1 MKYNDI
7 LASTI
12 PQYMVDKVKRMFLS
26 GCYFTIEEIEA
37 SIGRGCAVDI
47 ILLLKQN
54 GINIRNL
61 MLPDGRI
68 IYGLDIDETSED
80 GNTQRIGE
88 ILRIHSE
95 NRESL
100 MFHIQNRKGGRNG

>member
-1 MKYNDI
+1 
-7 LASTI
+7 
-12 PQYMVDKVKRMFLS
+12 
-26 GCYFTIEEIEA
+26 
-37 SIGRGCAVDI
+37 
-47 ILLLKQN
+47 
-54 GINIRNL
+54 

-68 IYGLDIDETSED
+68 IYGLDIDEISED
-80 GNTQRIGE
+80 GNTQRMGE